1 MNKDD
6 FQKILEQAISGNQSA
21 LETILKLY
29 MPLIDKNSII
39 NGILDEDCRQWI
51 LIQVYCAIQKFKP

>member
-1 MNKDD
+1 MKKDN
-6 FQKILEQAISGNQSA
+6 FQKMLEQAISGNQNA
-21 LETILKLY
+21 LENILNLY

-39 NGILDEDCRQWI
+39 NGILDEDCKQFI